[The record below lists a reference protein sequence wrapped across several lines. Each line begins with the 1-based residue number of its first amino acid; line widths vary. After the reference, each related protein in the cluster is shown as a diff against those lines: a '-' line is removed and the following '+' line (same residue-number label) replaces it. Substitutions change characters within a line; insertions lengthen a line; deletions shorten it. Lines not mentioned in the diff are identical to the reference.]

1 MVCFKPCV
9 LVQLLCVQILTGV
22 GFEFGEVAQL
32 TDEWESRFDQLLDW
46 KSWNVDAALDTCGI
60 SGEFS
65 WVGADW
71 GERGGPA
78 ARELALWV
86 WLQREFWRRSLLPLE
101 GIRRLEALGFEW
113 EPKVSRASHLVG

>member
-1 MVCFKPCV
+1 M
-9 LVQLLCVQILTGV
+9 QILTGV

-46 KSWNVDAALDTCGI
+46 KSWNVDAALDSCGI

-78 ARELALWV
+78 ARELGLWV

-113 EPKVSRASHLVG
+113 EPKVSCWVTLWSH